1 MWEAG
6 AQGTRAITQSPQPLR
21 IKGGVLRM
29 PSSSQVQ
36 QRSVE
41 THKLANGLV
50 LLAEPVATVES
61 AAFTLMAPCGC
72 SNDPADRLGLAGM
85 LCEMTLR
92 GAGVRDSRALVNDL
106 EVLGVERGESVGISQ
121 TSFSGATLAENLD
134 EALAIYADIVQRPHL
149 PENQLE
155 ASRLVCLQ
163 EIRGVEDEPAQK
175 LMDELRRRTYPDPW
189 GRASHGNEAG
199 VNAASAADIRRLW
212 ADHYRPNGAILGVA
226 GKVDWDR
233 LVEQIEAYFGAWE
246 PVAVQSDVEQA
257 PVDASPHINFDGN
270 QCHIGIA
277 FPSVPYRD
285 PQYLQAWAAVGVLSG
300 GMSSRLFT
308 EVREKRGLC
317 YSVSAS
323 LQTQLTRA
331 RVLCYAGTTA
341 ERAQETLDV
350 TYAELLRLRDGVE
363 PSELHRLKARIKS
376 GLIMQQ
382 ESTSARSGAIARDW
396 YHLGRV
402 RTLDE
407 LGRQVDELT
416 AHSINAYLDDHPPA
430 DFTFATLGPQPLKL
444 PAAA

>member
-1 MWEAG
+1 
-6 AQGTRAITQSPQPLR
+6 
-21 IKGGVLRM
+21 
-29 PSSSQVQ
+29 
-36 QRSVE
+36 
-41 THKLANGLV
+41 
-50 LLAEPVATVES
+50 
-61 AAFTLMAPCGC
+61 MA
-72 SNDPADRLGLAGM
+72 
-85 LCEMTLR
+85 LR
-92 GAGVRDSRALVNDL
+92 GAGRRDSRALINDL
-106 EVLGVERGESVGISQ
+106 EALGVERGESVGISQ
-121 TSFSGATLAENLD
+121 TSFSGATLAENLQD
-134 EALAIYADIVQRPHL
+134 ALRIYADIVQRPHL
-149 PENQLE
+149 PGEQLE
-155 ASRLVCLQ
+155 ASQLVCLQ

-189 GRASHGNEAG
+189 GRASHGDEAG
-199 VNAASAADIRRLW
+199 VNAATLADVQSQWRRY
-212 ADHYRPNGAILGVA
+212 YRPNGAILGVA
-226 GKVDWDR
+226 GKVDWDL
-233 LVEQIEAYFGAWE
+233 LVEQVESQFGEWRR
-246 PVAVQSDVEQA
+246 VEVGEGVERA
-257 PVDASPHINFDGN
+257 PVTTSPHIDFEGN

-285 PQYLQAWAAVGVLSG
+285 AKYLQAWAAVGVLSG

-350 TYAELLRLRDGVE
+350 TYAELVRLRDGVE
-363 PSELHRLKARIKS
+363 PSELGRLKARIKS

-382 ESTSARSGAIARDW
+382 ESTSSRSGSIARDW

-416 AHSINAYLDDHPPA
+416 AESINVYLDEHPPS
-430 DFTFATLGPQPLKL
+430 DFTFATLGPQPLKI

>member
-1 MWEAG
+1 
-6 AQGTRAITQSPQPLR
+6 
-21 IKGGVLRM
+21 M
-29 PSSSQVQ
+29 PPSTQVQ
-36 QRSVE
+36 QRSVQ
-41 THKLANGLV
+41 THQLANGLV

-61 AAFTLMAPCGC
+61 AAFTLLTPCGC
-72 SNDPADRLGLAGM
+72 SADPADRLGLSSM
-85 LCEMTLR
+85 LCDMALR
-92 GAGVRDSRALVNDL
+92 GAGQRDSHALINDL

-121 TSFSGATLAENLD
+121 TSFSGATLAENLED
-134 EALAIYADIVQRPHL
+134 ALAIYADILQRPHL
-149 PENQLE
+149 PDDQLE

-189 GRASHGNEAG
+189 GRASHGDDAG
-199 VNAASAADIRRLW
+199 INAATLADVRRQWQLK
-212 ADHYRPNGAILGVA
+212 YRPNDAILGVA
-226 GKVDWDR
+226 GKVDWDL
-233 LVEQIEAYFGAWE
+233 LVEHVESLFGAWK
-246 PVAVQSDVEQA
+246 
-257 PVDASPHINFDGN
+257 PVDAPSEIEKSPTATSPHIDFEGN

-285 PQYLQAWAAVGVLSG
+285 PKYLQAWAAVGVLSG

-350 TYAELLRLRDGVE
+350 TYSELLRLRKGVE
-363 PSELHRLKARIKS
+363 QSELGRLKARIKS

-382 ESTSARSGAIARDW
+382 ESTSGRSGSIARDW

-407 LGRQVDELT
+407 PGRQVDELT
-416 AHSINAYLDDHPPA
+416 AHSINEYLDEHPPA
-430 DFTFATLGPQPLKL
+430 DFTFATLGPQPLQL
-444 PAAA
+444 PTAA

>member
-1 MWEAG
+1 M
-6 AQGTRAITQSPQPLR
+6 
-21 IKGGVLRM
+21 
-29 PSSSQVQ
+29 SSTTQVQ
-36 QRSVE
+36 QRTIH
-41 THKLANGLV
+41 THQLSNGLV
-50 LLAEPVATVES
+50 LLAEPVDSVES
-61 AAFTLMAPCGC
+61 AAFTLLAPCGS
-72 SNDPADRLGLAGM
+72 SNDPADRLGLASL
-85 LCEMTLR
+85 LCDMTLR
-92 GAGVRDSRALVNDL
+92 GAGARDSRALINDL
-106 EVLGVERGESVGISQ
+106 EVLGVDRGESVGASQ
-121 TSFSGATLAENLD
+121 TSFSGATLSDNLLD
-134 EALAIYADIVQRPHL
+134 ALAIYADIVRRPRL
-149 PENQLE
+149 PAEQLD
-155 ASRLVCLQ
+155 AARLVCLQ

-175 LMDELRRRTYPDPW
+175 LMDELRRRAYPDPW
-189 GRASHGNEAG
+189 GRASHGDESG
-199 VNAASAADIRRLW
+199 VSAATLDEVQSLWRRR
-212 ADHYRPNGAILGVA
+212 YRPNGAILGVA
-226 GKVDWDR
+226 GKVDWNR
-233 LVEQIEAYFGAWE
+233 LVEHVERKFGDW
-246 PVAVQSDVEQA
+246 QSVDVDADVERA
-257 PVDASPHINFDGN
+257 PVVTTPHIDFEGN

-285 PQYLQAWAAVGVLSG
+285 PKYLQAWAAVGVLSG

-363 PSELHRLKARIKS
+363 PTELGRLKARIKS

-382 ESTSARSGAIARDW
+382 ESTSSRSGSIARDW

-416 AHSINAYLDDHPPA
+416 AESINAYLDEHPPS
-430 DFTFATLGPQPLKL
+430 DFTFATLGPQPLTI